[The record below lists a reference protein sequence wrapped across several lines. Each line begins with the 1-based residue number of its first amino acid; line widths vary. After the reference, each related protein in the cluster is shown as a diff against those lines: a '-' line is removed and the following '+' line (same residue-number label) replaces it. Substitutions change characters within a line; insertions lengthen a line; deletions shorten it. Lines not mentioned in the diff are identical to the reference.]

1 MFHLVDTVLSHF
13 KSMTSNT
20 WFGFVCF
27 LYFFVF
33 LRNWVI
39 HPVVESHDLDLAD

>member
-13 KSMTSNT
+13 KSITSNT
-20 WFGFVCF
+20 WFGFVSFIF
-27 LYFFVF
+27 LVF

-39 HPVVESHDLDLAD
+39 HRVVESHNLDLAD